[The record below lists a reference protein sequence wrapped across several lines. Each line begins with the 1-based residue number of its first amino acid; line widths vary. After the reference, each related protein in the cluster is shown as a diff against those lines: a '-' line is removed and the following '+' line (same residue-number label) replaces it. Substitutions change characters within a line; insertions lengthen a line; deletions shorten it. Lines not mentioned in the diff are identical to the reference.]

1 MLLES
6 GIGTPEHL
14 EYAKQTSQGLGLFIR
29 SLVGLDREA
38 AKQAFG
44 SFLSGSTVSAT
55 QIEFINLIIDYLT
68 HHGTMEPSLLYES
81 PFIDIN
87 ANGPEGI
94 FAPEQVDALISRL
107 KDIRS
112 TAA

>member
-1 MLLES
+1 MQES

-14 EYAKQTSQGLGLFIR
+14 ECAKQTGLGVFIR

-44 SFLSGSTVSAT
+44 SFLSGSTVSAN
-55 QIEFINLIIDYLT
+55 QIEFINLIVDHLT
-68 HHGTMEPSLLYES
+68 HHGIMEPSLLYES
-81 PFIDIN
+81 PFTDISHQ
-87 ANGPEGI
+87 GPEGI
-94 FAPEQVDALISRL
+94 FTPEQVDALVAVLS
-107 KDIRS
+107 DIRD